1 METFSYLVT
10 FIALVPALA
19 LARVL
24 SGLADLIQH
33 GLSETPGTVRW
44 SGLFVLLAVG
54 LITATSWEWWLLF
67 NWRNEGLIS
76 FQWFQYLLIKPSIL
90 LIAARLLMPDI
101 EPSADIDLERHYFA
115 VARWIFPLIATLPL
129 LDLPP
134 AYLGVVDQLRPV
146 DLYPYTAVLLVFALI
161 CATLGF
167 VKRPHWHWGGLVM
180 LNVILLGGQAYFGT
194 AVLP

>member
-1 METFSYLVT
+1 MDSFSYLVT

-44 SGLFVLLAVG
+44 SGLYVLLAVG

-67 NWRNEGLIS
+67 NWRDEGAIS
-76 FQWFQYLLIKPSIL
+76 FHWFQYLLIKPSIL
-90 LIAARLLMPDI
+90 LVAARLLIPDI
-101 EPSADIDLERHYFA
+101 ESTAHIDLEHHYFA
-115 VARWIFPLIATLPL
+115 VARWVFPLIAALPL

-134 AYLGVVDQLRPV
+134 AYLGVVDHITPG
-146 DLYPYTAVLLVFALI
+146 DLLPYTAVLLSFALV
-161 CATLGF
+161 CASLG
-167 VKRPHWHWGGLVM
+167 VVRRPSWHWVGLVT
-180 LNVILLGGQAYFGT
+180 LNLILLAGQLYFGT